1 MDWDMRHGCGTAL
14 RAPFIE
20 VVMSL
25 KIAQSEWFRETFN
38 QVNQILDLLN
48 PCIFEVGFSRWY

>member
-1 MDWDMRHGCGTAL
+1 MDWDMRRDCGAAL

-20 VVMSL
+20 VVMNL
-25 KIAQSEWFRETFN
+25 KIIQSEWFRETFN
-38 QVNQILDLLN
+38 QVNQILGLLN

>member
-1 MDWDMRHGCGTAL
+1 MRWLTGRVGEHGLGYETWL
-14 RAPFIE
+14 WYSTKGPFIE

-48 PCIFEVGFSRWY
+48 P